1 MDMRLEDMRDSEPGF
16 ACHLN
21 INLNVSSRIENRS
34 DSFVVVTKQ
43 VREFGDA
50 FGLNGFKNE
59 RHRDDLTRSGRELQQ
74 DRHRH
79 FQLRGAQAASLQSSA
94 ALPTTRERCQENL
107 TRCVQRAFR
116 QAAEK
121 HRLGSLCSPE

>member
-34 DSFVVVTKQ
+34 ASLVVVPKQ

-59 RHRDDLTRSGRELQQ
+59 RHRNDLTRSENVVQVCNLQP
-74 DRHRH
+74 RN
-79 FQLRGAQAASLQSSA
+79 FQSCATFIRRSQSA
-94 ALPTTRERCQENL
+94 ATVLPRSQWATDD
-107 TRCVQRAFR
+107 
-116 QAAEK
+116 
-121 HRLGSLCSPE
+121 

>member
-1 MDMRLEDMRDSEPGF
+1 MNMRLEDMRDSEPRF

-34 DSFVVVTKQ
+34 DSLVVVTKQ

-59 RHRDDLTRSGRELQQ
+59 RHRDDLTRSSRELQQ
-74 DRHRH
+74 DRRDEIGVAH
-79 FQLRGAQAASLQSSA
+79 ASRVLAKPSRVREL
-94 ALPTTRERCQENL
+94 LPVIVISGHN
-107 TRCVQRAFR
+107 
-116 QAAEK
+116 
-121 HRLGSLCSPE
+121 

>member
-1 MDMRLEDMRDSEPGF
+1 MDMRLEDMRDGEPGF

-34 DSFVVVTKQ
+34 DSLVVVTKQ

-50 FGLNGFKNE
+50 FGLNGFENE

-74 DRHRH
+74 DRRGQQCSRLVASRRFLSRSNGDTAPWLQLH
-79 FQLRGAQAASLQSSA
+79 FDL
-94 ALPTTRERCQENL
+94 N
-107 TRCVQRAFR
+107 R
-116 QAAEK
+116 QQM
-121 HRLGSLCSPE
+121 

>member
-34 DSFVVVTKQ
+34 DSLVVVTKQ
-43 VREFGDA
+43 VRKFGDA

-74 DRHRH
+74 DRRD
-79 FQLRGAQAASLQSSA
+79 QIRVAQASRVLAKPSRVRQLFASDTSFQPQLNA
-94 ALPTTRERCQENL
+94 H
-107 TRCVQRAFR
+107 
-116 QAAEK
+116 EK
-121 HRLGSLCSPE
+121 SIS